1 MLYLRNKNRYYQHPE
16 EVSKVIKDNK
26 IIWEDLSNN
35 LKKYI
40 SKRVGNSHDAEDILQ
55 EVFLKIHSN
64 IAEIKDTTKIYAWV
78 YKIARN
84 TIVDYY
90 RTRKQVEQLPEIPDE
105 NIDVS
110 ESELYGE
117 LITCLKPMIDRLPEK
132 YKQAI
137 LLTELGELTQ
147 KELAIKLGL
156 SVSGAKSRVQRGRA
170 FLKEMFLE
178 CCQFQ
183 FDLCGNIIDYE
194 LKENDCKYC

>member
-1 MLYLRNKNRYYQHPE
+1 MLYQRSKSRYCQYLE

-26 IIWEDLSNN
+26 VIWEDLSDN

-40 SKRVGNSHDAEDILQ
+40 FKRVGNSHDAEDILQ
-55 EVFLKIHSN
+55 EVFLKIYSN
-64 IAEIKDTTKIYAWV
+64 IGEIKDNTKIYAWV

-105 NIDVS
+105 NINLNKS
-110 ESELYGE
+110 EPYGE

-137 LLTELGELTQ
+137 LLAELGELTQ
-147 KELAIKLGL
+147 KELAVKLGL

-170 FLKEMFLE
+170 FLKKMFLE

-183 FDLCGNIIDYE
+183 FDSCGNIINY
-194 LKENDCKYC
+194 KHKKNDCKYC